1 MFRQETLHHYHHICA
16 KKNLRSSTSLNHK
29 DKNAQNNAAAVA
41 AAADKPAARRRLKN
55 DQPIIP
61 FYCED
66 REVLLCGNLILKE
79 KELLSAVKSDPLV

>member
-1 MFRQETLHHYHHICA
+1 MQ
-16 KKNLRSSTSLNHK
+16 KKNLRSSSSLNHK
-29 DKNAQNNAAAVA
+29 DKNAQNNAAAV
-41 AAADKPAARRRLKN
+41 AADKPAARRRLKN